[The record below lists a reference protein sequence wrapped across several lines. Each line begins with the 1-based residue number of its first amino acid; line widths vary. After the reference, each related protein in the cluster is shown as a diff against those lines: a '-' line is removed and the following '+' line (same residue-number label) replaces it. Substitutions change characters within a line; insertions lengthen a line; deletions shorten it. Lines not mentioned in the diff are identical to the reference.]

1 VLCID
6 RFARYNDINTKK
18 QFTGVIKSNMPK
30 WPSLINGFKLLKEV
44 DLNAVREKA
53 EAPVHVMVVGREGCG
68 RTTLVNHLLAG
79 PRQGHPP
86 GIPPLSE
93 HGIDGE
99 IIFKPECLV
108 LLVLDAKMGAYTVEK
123 EIFGKLLHNGAR
135 VVVCYNKMDL
145 IADRQAVLNG
155 AVEWKGAEVVA
166 VSAIDRQSL
175 LRELVPAIMRTCK
188 GLEIPLA
195 RRVPLLR
202 EPVCSKLIDEAC
214 FVNSAYSLTTGLA
227 EINVLLDI
235 PLNFADIVVLTK
247 NQALMSYKI
256 SLAMGMAADWKETM
270 PKLAAVVGSAFL
282 WRQAARSLVGLIPA
296 WGIIPKVAIA
306 YAGTYAVGQ
315 AIYHWCA
322 SGEKIK
328 QDMLK
333 PIYNAALQRG
343 RDTARLLLQRKRNGQ
358 LMLGETGYQP

>member
-1 VLCID
+1 
-6 RFARYNDINTKK
+6 
-18 QFTGVIKSNMPK
+18 MPK

-53 EAPVHVMVVGREGCG
+53 EAPVRVMVAGREGCG
-68 RTTLVNHLLAG
+68 RSTLINQFLAG
-79 PRQGHPP
+79 PRQGA

-99 IIFKPECLV
+99 IITGPESLV
-108 LLVLDAKMGAYTVEK
+108 LLVLDATAGDRGVEK
-123 EIFGKLLHNGAR
+123 DLFRKLLHNGVA
-135 VVVCYNKMDL
+135 VVICYNKMDL
-145 IADRQAVLNG
+145 IGDRQAVLNG
-155 AVEWKGAEVVA
+155 AVEWKGAEVA
-166 VSAIDRQSL
+166 AISAIDCQSI

-195 RRVPLLR
+195 RRIPLLR
-202 EPVCSKLIDEAC
+202 GPVCDRLIDEAC

-235 PLNFADIVVLTK
+235 PLNLADIVVLTK

-256 SLAMGMAADWKETM
+256 SLAMGMTADWKETV

-282 WRQAARSLVGLIPA
+282 WRQAARSLVGLVPA

-328 QDMLK
+328 QDMLRTM
-333 PIYNAALQRG
+333 YDTALQRG
-343 RDTARLLLQRKRNGQ
+343 RDMARMLLEKKRSGRLLP
-358 LMLGETGYQP
+358 GEAGSVVERLPS

>member
-1 VLCID
+1 MQRLNKV
-6 RFARYNDINTKK
+6 IN
-18 QFTGVIKSNMPK
+18 SDMPR
-30 WPSLINGFKLLKEV
+30 WPDLISGFKLLKEV

-53 EAPVHVMVVGREGCG
+53 EAPVRVMVVGREGSG
-68 RTTLVNHLLAG
+68 RTTLINQFLSG
-79 PRQGHPP
+79 PRQGDPP

-93 HGIDGE
+93 HGTDNE
-99 IIFKPECLV
+99 IILKPETLV
-108 LLVLDAKMGAYTVEK
+108 LLVLDATAGVYAAENEV
-123 EIFGKLLHNGAR
+123 FRKLIYNGAR

-145 IADRQAVLNG
+145 VGDRQTVLNG
-155 AVEWKGAEVVA
+155 AVEWKDAEVAAISA
-166 VSAIDRQSL
+166 VDRESL
-175 LRELVPAIMRTCK
+175 LRELLPAILRSCK

-195 RRVPLLR
+195 RRIPLLR
-202 EPVCSKLIDEAC
+202 EPVCRKLIDEAC

-227 EINVLLDI
+227 EINVFLDI

-256 SLAMGMAADWKETM
+256 SLAMGMVADWKETV
-270 PKLAAVVGSAFL
+270 PKLATVVGSAFL
-282 WRQAARSLVGLIPA
+282 LRQAARSLVGLVPA
-296 WGIIPKVAIA
+296 WGIVPKVAIA

-322 SGEKIK
+322 SGEKLK

-343 RDTARLLLQRKRNGQ
+343 RDTARLLLDRKRSGQ
-358 LMLGETGYQP
+358 PLPGEAGYQQ